1 MEFTWDEAVLIQG
14 LLKAHEE
21 WLDGE
26 WLAEEEK
33 KDGHSDHRKHSL
45 EKQAWMTHVLLSC
58 FEAEQERGSF
68 PLYQPEPDN
77 YLHG

>member
-1 MEFTWDEAVLIQG
+1 MMEFTWDQAVLIQR
-14 LLKAHEE
+14 LLKAH
-21 WLDGE
+21 GE

-33 KDGHSDHRKHSL
+33 KGGHSDYRERSL